1 MVQLLQDLASGAGAS
16 GLGPGARGRDVNY
29 QTIACWGDSQTF
41 GARTYGCYPLHL
53 AQILN
58 ARTRYAWQAINL
70 ATNGHTVR
78 NLWLRLPHDLASM
91 TDVHQACVLIGAN
104 DVGNESPLD
113 LFAEYY
119 RQVLQALRVRRFR
132 AVYCAEIPPI
142 WADGHAFFSAE
153 SERRRGA
160 YNDRIEAA
168 VAATPVAKL
177 VKLGDLESECFCDPV
192 HPSETGN
199 VKIAERFAEAIMA
212 F

>member
-1 MVQLLQDLASGAGAS
+1 L
-16 GLGPGARGRDVNY
+16 NY

-53 AQILN
+53 ARILN
-58 ARTRYAWQAINL
+58 AQTRYAWQAINL
-70 ATNGHTVR
+70 ATNGHTAR
-78 NLWLRLPHDLASM
+78 NLWLRLPHDLAAM
-91 TDVHQACVLIGAN
+91 TDVYQACVLIGAN
-104 DVGNESPLD
+104 DVGNESPVE

-119 RQVLQALRVRRFR
+119 RQILQALRVRRFR

-142 WADGHAFFSAE
+142 WADGHAFFPAE

-160 YNDRIEAA
+160 YNEQIAA
-168 VAATPVAKL
+168 VVAATPVARL
-177 VKLGDLESECFCDPV
+177 VKLSDLPSECFCDPV

-199 VKIAERFAEAIMA
+199 VHIAERFAQAIMA